1 MFHAN
6 FSESKIHR
14 RLTRSAIIGTLILCI
29 LPIGGY
35 LTYCEILAGR
45 IVECVRVGGKFGWSA
60 TNVWITTSEEA
71 DRFGAS
77 RYVMERVARRLPPD
91 QQIRFPV
98 LAEYVYYSG
107 FITPTM
113 DQFMVRISNSK
124 DGPHAKSIDD
134 ARFLHESYGKAD

>member
-1 MFHAN
+1 MPDSN
-6 FSESKIHR
+6 STKDKPGLYLVR
-14 RLTRSAIIGTLILCI
+14 PAIVCALLVCI
-29 LPIGGY
+29 LLIGGY

-134 ARFLHESYGKAD
+134 ARFLHETYGETD